1 MSLSIADFQKISA
14 AMVGAGL
21 VFFALA
27 CSARADGVHG
37 TYAYKLVLRDDI
49 GFVLRGTESP
59 LPDERV
65 SSNYKFDVFNSRG
78 ELVGSR
84 VDDVTSLG
92 SDRTTGCN
100 CTLSVSVGEGTG
112 YATVGEQLTL
122 VVTTKYDGTELP
134 DDRSKRNM
142 ILFNFQFAKGIK
154 L

>member
-27 CSARADGVHG
+27 CSARADGFPG
-37 TYAYKLVLRDDI
+37 TYAYKLVLRDKM
-49 GFVLRGTESP
+49 GFVLSGTEESGE
-59 LPDERV
+59 LA
-65 SSNYKFDVFNSRG
+65 SSNYNIEVLNSKG
-78 ELVGSR
+78 EPVGSR
-84 VDDVTSLG
+84 LADVTSLG
-92 SDRTTGCN
+92 SNRETGCN

-112 YATVGEQLTL
+112 CATVGEQLTL
-122 VVTTKYDGTELP
+122 VVTTKYDGTKLP